1 MNIRKLLIAIEKIP
15 FSYKTSILLFIIIGG
30 MISIIILSQI
40 SIYTIKN
47 DFDVLFE
54 KRTKPIL
61 KLEAIKDAYLV
72 NIQETI
78 LDVYNKNIDLKH
90 SYDVI
95 TLGEQVIRDNWAKY
109 LEINFSDEYEASF
122 ITKAI
127 KKLFAIGNQ
136 NQNKVLQRSIIS
148 NINEKVKR
156 VDLLVSE
163 ILVELK
169 DPQSQKI
176 KTLIQKV
183 NFEINAISIYLTNLT
198 NYDLNMA
205 IREKRD
211 TQNIFNTLS
220 LILNISIIFVFA
232 FSIMLSVMI
241 IMHFKKLH
249 FGLEDAV
256 NEKTKELLKLNESLE
271 RRIAEEVA
279 NSRKKDLIMFQQ
291 ARLASLGEMI
301 ANIAHQWRQ
310 PLSSLMMIIQGFET
324 KMELGKLTPEFLKQK
339 VDDATLLG
347 ENMSKTLEDFQ
358 NFFKPTRDRER
369 FSLKECIEHSF
380 FLSKYLL
387 QKEKI
392 EFFLNIKDDEEI
404 YGFYNELSHAFLNI
418 ISNAID
424 ALKDKEYRRL
434 IEVVVK
440 KSKNNIRVNIVDNGG
455 GIDEDVLEHIFEPY
469 YTTKYKSNGTGIGLY
484 MSQQIVQKHMN
495 GKIECK
501 NVYYKIQDENFQKCT
516 LFSISIPLK
525 DVKDENDN

>member
-1 MNIRKLLIAIEKIP
+1 MKIKKLFSSIEKTS
-15 FSYKTSILLFIIIGG
+15 FSYKTSILMFVIIGG
-30 MISIIILSQI
+30 MMSIIALSQI

-61 KLEAIKDAYLV
+61 KLEAIKDAYLI

-78 LDVYNKNIDLKH
+78 RDVYNKNIDLKY

-95 TLGEQVIRDNWAKY
+95 TLGEQIIRDNWAKY
-109 LEINFSDEYEASF
+109 LEVRFSDEYEASF

-127 KKLFAIGNQ
+127 KKLFSIGNQ

-148 NINEKVKR
+148 NINEKIKR
-156 VDLLVSE
+156 VDSLVSE
-163 ILVELK
+163 VLVELK
-169 DPQSQKI
+169 GSQSQKI
-176 KTLIQKV
+176 ETLIQKV
-183 NFEINAISIYLTNLT
+183 NFEVDAISIYLTNLT

-205 IREKRD
+205 IREKGD

-220 LILNISIIFVFA
+220 MILNIFIVFVFV
-232 FSIMLSVMI
+232 FSMVLSIMI
-241 IMHFKKLH
+241 IMHFRKLH
-249 FGLEDAV
+249 FRLEDAV

-271 RRIAEEVA
+271 KRITFEVA

-310 PLSSLMMIIQGFET
+310 PLSSLMMIVQGFET
-324 KMELGKLTPEFLKQK
+324 KMELGKLTPEVLKQK
-339 VDDATLLG
+339 VEDATLLG

-358 NFFKPTRDRER
+358 NFFKPSRAKER
-369 FSLKECIEHSF
+369 FYIKKCIEHSF
-380 FLSKYLL
+380 LLSRYMLE
-387 QKEKI
+387 KEKI
-392 EFFLNIKDDEEI
+392 EFVLNIKADEEI
-404 YGFYNELSHAFLNI
+404 YGFYNELSHVFLNI

-455 GIDEDVLEHIFEPY
+455 GIDEEVLQHIFEPY
-469 YTTKYKSNGTGIGLY
+469 YTTKYKSSGTGIGLY

-501 NVYYKIQDENFQKCT
+501 NVYYKIQDEEFQKCT

-525 DVKDENDN
+525 DENGN

>member
-1 MNIRKLLIAIEKIP
+1 MKIKKLLSSIEKTS
-15 FSYKTSILLFIIIGG
+15 FSYKTSILMFIIISG
-30 MISIIILSQI
+30 MISIIVLSQI

-61 KLEAIKDAYLV
+61 KLEAIKDAYLI

-78 LDVYNKNIDLKH
+78 LDVYNKNIDLKY

-95 TLGEQVIRDNWAKY
+95 TLGEQVVRDNWAKY
-109 LEINFSDEYEASF
+109 LEISFSDEYEATF

-127 KKLFAIGNQ
+127 KKIFNIGKQ
-136 NQNKVLQRSIIS
+136 NQNKILQRSIIS
-148 NINEKVKR
+148 NINEKIIR
-156 VDLLVSE
+156 VDSLVSE

-169 DPQSQKI
+169 NPKSENI
-176 KTLIQKV
+176 ETVIRKV
-183 NFEINAISIYLTNLT
+183 NFEINAISIYITNLT

-205 IREKRD
+205 IREKSD
-211 TQNIFNTLS
+211 TQIIFNTLS
-220 LILNISIIFVFA
+220 AILNISIVFVFI

-241 IMHFKKLH
+241 IMHFRKLH
-249 FGLEDAV
+249 FGLEYAV
-256 NEKTKELLKLNESLE
+256 NEKTKELLRLNESLE
-271 RRIAEEVA
+271 RRIASEVA

-324 KMELGKLTPEFLKQK
+324 KMELGKLTLDFVKEK
-339 VDDATLLG
+339 VNDATLLG
-347 ENMSKTLEDFQ
+347 DNMSKTLEDFQ
-358 NFFKPTRDRER
+358 NFFKPSRAKEK
-369 FSLKECIEHSF
+369 FSVKTCIEHSVL
-380 FLSKYLL
+380 LSKYLL
-387 QKEKI
+387 EKEEI
-392 EFFLNIKDDEEI
+392 EFLLNVKTDEEI
-404 YGFYNELSHAFLNI
+404 YGFYNELSHVFLNI

-424 ALKDKEYRRL
+424 ALKDKEYKRY

-455 GIDEDVLEHIFEPY
+455 GIDEKVLEHIFEPY
-469 YTTKYKSNGTGIGLY
+469 YTTKYKSSGTGIGLY

-501 NVYYKIQDENFQKCT
+501 NIYYKIQNENFQKCT
-516 LFSISIPLK
+516 IFSISIPLK
-525 DVKDENDN
+525 DENGN

>member
-1 MNIRKLLIAIEKIP
+1 MKIKKLLSSIEKIP
-15 FSYKTSILLFIIIGG
+15 FSYKTSILMFIIIGG
-30 MISIIILSQI
+30 MMSIIALSQI

-61 KLEAIKDAYLV
+61 KLEAIKDAYLI

-78 LDVYNKNIDLKH
+78 LDVYNKNIELTC

-109 LEINFSDEYEASF
+109 LEISFSDEYEASF
-122 ITKAI
+122 ITKTI
-127 KKLFAIGNQ
+127 KKLFSIGTQ
-136 NQNKVLQRSIIS
+136 NQNKILQRSIIS
-148 NINEKVKR
+148 NIDEKVQR
-156 VDLLVSE
+156 VDTLVSE

-169 DPQSQKI
+169 KPQSHKV
-176 KTLIQKV
+176 KALIQKV
-183 NFEINAISIYLTNLT
+183 NYEVNAISIYLTNLT
-198 NYDLNMA
+198 NYDLNTA
-205 IREKRD
+205 IREKTD

-220 LILNISIIFVFA
+220 MILNISIVFVFV
-232 FSIMLSVMI
+232 FSIMLSVTI
-241 IMHFKKLH
+241 IMHFKKIH

-271 RRIAEEVA
+271 RRIAFEVA

-310 PLSSLMMIIQGFET
+310 PLSSLMMIVQGVET
-324 KMELGKLTPEFLKQK
+324 KMELGKLTPEILKQK

-347 ENMSKTLEDFQ
+347 DNMSKTLDDFQ
-358 NFFKPTRDRER
+358 NFFKPSRA
-369 FSLKECIEHSF
+369 KEKFFIKKCIEHSF
-380 FLSKYLL
+380 LLSKYLL
-387 QKEKI
+387 EKE
-392 EFFLNIKDDEEI
+392 EVVFLLNVRADEEI
-404 YGFYNELSHAFLNI
+404 FGFYNELSHVFLNI

-424 ALKDKEYRRL
+424 ALKDKEYKRY

-455 GIDEDVLEHIFEPY
+455 GIDEEIIDHIFEPY
-469 YTTKYKSNGTGIGLY
+469 YTTKYKSSGTGIGLY

-501 NVYYKIQDENFQKCT
+501 NVYYKIQDQEFQKCT
-516 LFSISIPLK
+516 LFSITIPL
-525 DVKDENDN
+525 KDENDN

>member
-1 MNIRKLLIAIEKIP
+1 MKIKKLFSYIEKTP
-15 FSYKTSILLFIIIGG
+15 FSYKTSILMFIIIGG
-30 MISIIILSQI
+30 MISIIALSQI

-61 KLEAIKDAYLV
+61 KLEAIKDAYLI

-78 LDVYNKNIDLKH
+78 LDVYHKNIDLKY

-95 TLGEQVIRDNWAKY
+95 TLGEQVIRKNWAKY
-109 LEINFSDEYEASF
+109 LEISFSNKYEASF

-127 KKLFAIGNQ
+127 KKLFTIGNQ
-136 NQNKVLQRSIIS
+136 NQNKILQRSIIS
-148 NINEKVKR
+148 NINEKIKR
-156 VDLLVSE
+156 VDTLVGE

-169 DPQSQKI
+169 DPQSQNI
-176 KTLIQKV
+176 ETLIQKV

-205 IREKRD
+205 IREKGD

-220 LILNISIIFVFA
+220 MILNISIIFVFV

-241 IMHFKKLH
+241 IIHFKKLH

-271 RRIAEEVA
+271 RRIIQEVA

-310 PLSSLMMIIQGFET
+310 PLASLMMIVQGFET

-339 VDDATLLG
+339 VEDATLLG

-358 NFFKPTRDRER
+358 NFFKPSRTKEK
-369 FSLKECIEHSF
+369 FSIKKCIEHSF
-380 FLSKYLL
+380 LLSKYLL
-387 QKEKI
+387 EEEKI
-392 EFFLNIKDDEEI
+392 EFVLNIKADEEI
-404 YGFYNELSHAFLNI
+404 NGFYNELSHVFLNI

-424 ALKDKEYRRL
+424 ALKDKKYRRL

-455 GIDEDVLEHIFEPY
+455 GIDEEVLEHIFEPY
-469 YTTKYKSNGTGIGLY
+469 YTTKYKSSGTGIGLY

-525 DVKDENDN
+525 DKNDN